1 MPVEQMRFSAFAR
14 LHGCHRGDVL
24 DQDRTN
30 CPGPRLPEGPPLN
43 GNTSSGFNLR
53 AALSAVC
60 RQERAKISIIFTVI
74 LFYFVLFFLYICLKL
89 IKGHIYI
96 F

>member
-14 LHGCHRGDVL
+14 LHGCHRGVVL

-30 CPGPRLPEGPPLN
+30 CPGPQLPEGPPLN
-43 GNTSSGFNLR
+43 GDTSSGFNLR

-60 RQERAKISIIFTVI
+60 RQERAKLSIIFTVI
-74 LFYFVLFFLYICLKL
+74 LFYLGFFSL
-89 IKGHIYI
+89 IGVN
-96 F
+96 